1 MIRLRLTMILWVS
14 WISSFFFFCAT
25 LTAFIQA
32 VLQGNRKSFCFFI
45 KYLERLS
52 EFSTLRLLFPSFFL
66 PAPLLFSSCFVCSV
80 LLVAPP
86 FAEYKGAIHR
96 WDNKFVVSPFLFHV
110 ASDFSPFPFSLS
122 LFSETWKF
130 VRLPPSPLW
139 SLPLSDV
146 VFSFLTSFCQSS
158 SVFPFKVTDMGGCV
172 ACFFAHHTVF
182 LSSRLFQSG
191 FFCCLCSLPRS
202 SHVSALK
209 MKTSVLS
216 AVCCLRSESFS
227 SGSLPHAAS
236 LTARVKRTDPPRI
249 ANVLRGN
256 QLNYAHC
263 GGEGIHNTGIKL
275 LKVTQYLAL
284 QLPAVYRRRGMFR
297 RADVHMSCACV
308 GRETDWGQTW
318 RVMAYIG
325 PQCSPQ
331 RCEMTVC
338 WQIPS

>member
-14 WISSFFFFCAT
+14 WISFSFFFCAT

-80 LLVAPP
+80 LVVAPP

-158 SVFPFKVTDMGGCV
+158 SVFPFKVTDMGGRLACV
-172 ACFFAHHTVF
+172 FAHHTVF
-182 LSSRLFQSG
+182 LSSRLFQSVFCLLPLFSPSLFPCFCAEDENIG
-191 FFCCLCSLPRS
+191 LVGCLLSSLWEFFLWFFATRC
-202 SHVSALK
+202 
-209 MKTSVLS
+209 
-216 AVCCLRSESFS
+216 ESDG
-227 SGSLPHAAS
+227 SGQTNWP
-236 LTARVKRTDPPRI
+236 T
-249 ANVLRGN
+249 
-256 QLNYAHC
+256 AHC
-263 GGEGIHNTGIKL
+263 
-275 LKVTQYLAL
+275 
-284 QLPAVYRRRGMFR
+284 
-297 RADVHMSCACV
+297 
-308 GRETDWGQTW
+308 
-318 RVMAYIG
+318 
-325 PQCSPQ
+325 
-331 RCEMTVC
+331 
-338 WQIPS
+338 

>member
-80 LLVAPP
+80 LVVAPP

-146 VFSFLTSFCQSS
+146 GFFIPHFLLSVFISLSLQSDRHGRMCCLFLCSSYGFSFFSSFSVRFFLLPLFSPSLFPCFCAEDENIGLVGCLLSS
-158 SVFPFKVTDMGGCV
+158 LWEFFLW
-172 ACFFAHHTVF
+172 FFATRCE
-182 LSSRLFQSG
+182 SDGSG
-191 FFCCLCSLPRS
+191 QTNWP
-202 SHVSALK
+202 
-209 MKTSVLS
+209 T
-216 AVCCLRSESFS
+216 
-227 SGSLPHAAS
+227 
-236 LTARVKRTDPPRI
+236 
-249 ANVLRGN
+249 
-256 QLNYAHC
+256 AHC
-263 GGEGIHNTGIKL
+263 
-275 LKVTQYLAL
+275 
-284 QLPAVYRRRGMFR
+284 
-297 RADVHMSCACV
+297 
-308 GRETDWGQTW
+308 
-318 RVMAYIG
+318 
-325 PQCSPQ
+325 
-331 RCEMTVC
+331 
-338 WQIPS
+338 

>member
-14 WISSFFFFCAT
+14 WISFFFFFLCHFNSFHT
-25 LTAFIQA
+25 DSVTRKQKIILFFYQVFGAFIWILHSA
-32 VLQGNRKSFCFFI
+32 LIIS
-45 KYLERLS
+45 
-52 EFSTLRLLFPSFFL
+52 LFFFL

-80 LLVAPP
+80 LVVAPP

-182 LSSRLFQSG
+182 LSSRLFQSV
-191 FFCCLCSLPRS
+191 FFLLPLFSPSLFPCFCAEDENIGLVGCLLSSLWEFFLWFFATR
-202 SHVSALK
+202 
-209 MKTSVLS
+209 
-216 AVCCLRSESFS
+216 CESDG
-227 SGSLPHAAS
+227 SGQTNWP
-236 LTARVKRTDPPRI
+236 T
-249 ANVLRGN
+249 
-256 QLNYAHC
+256 AHC
-263 GGEGIHNTGIKL
+263 
-275 LKVTQYLAL
+275 
-284 QLPAVYRRRGMFR
+284 
-297 RADVHMSCACV
+297 
-308 GRETDWGQTW
+308 
-318 RVMAYIG
+318 
-325 PQCSPQ
+325 
-331 RCEMTVC
+331 
-338 WQIPS
+338 